1 MSKWTYIGRRA
12 GHSLLTFLVLVT
24 LLFGIFR
31 LLPGDPVAA
40 VSSPEMTPSV
50 RQDLVER
57 FGLDQPLHVQYLR
70 FLRRLAVGD
79 FGVSFA
85 YQRPVLPVVLE
96 RASNTAVL
104 ILLVFVLS
112 YGLGFTL
119 GVIAAWKRGTAIDS
133 LILFFVLGF
142 RSAPMLWTG
151 MMALFSFAHVWPI
164 FPVGGMRSPGS
175 VSIGFVE
182 RYLNVDFLWHLVL
195 PMVISSLYFL
205 GFPALLTRNA
215 MLEVIGEDF
224 IELARAKGQRE
235 VAVMFKHAAR
245 NAILPPVTAAAVFIG
260 WAFGGI
266 LVVEYVFSWPG
277 LGTEMVYAVGYR
289 DYPLAQGC
297 FMFIGILIL
306 LSNLLAD
313 LLYVWLDPRIARQ

>member
-1 MSKWTYIGRRA
+1 MNRWAYIRRRA
-12 GHSLLTFLVLVT
+12 VHTLLTFGVLVT
-24 LLFGIFR
+24 LLFAMFR

-40 VSSPEMTPSV
+40 MSSPEMTPSV

-57 FGLDQPLHVQYLR
+57 FGLNRPLHIQYAR
-70 FLRRLAVGD
+70 FLGRLVAAD

-85 YQRPVLPVVLE
+85 YQRPVLPIVLE
-96 RASNTAVL
+96 RASNTVILIVL
-104 ILLVFVLS
+104 AFVIS
-112 YGLGFTL
+112 YGAGFGL
-119 GVIAAWKRGTAIDS
+119 GVIAAWKRGTMLDS

-151 MMALFSFAHVWPI
+151 MMALFFFAHVWPI

-175 VSIGFVE
+175 VAVGFAAK
-182 RYLNVDFLWHLVL
+182 YLSLDFVWHLVL
-195 PMVISSLYFL
+195 PLGVSSLYFM

-235 VAVMFKHAAR
+235 IAVMFKHAAR

-297 FMFIGILIL
+297 FTFIGILVL
-306 LSNLLAD
+306 LSNLVAD
-313 LLYVWLDPRIARQ
+313 MLYAWLDPRIAR